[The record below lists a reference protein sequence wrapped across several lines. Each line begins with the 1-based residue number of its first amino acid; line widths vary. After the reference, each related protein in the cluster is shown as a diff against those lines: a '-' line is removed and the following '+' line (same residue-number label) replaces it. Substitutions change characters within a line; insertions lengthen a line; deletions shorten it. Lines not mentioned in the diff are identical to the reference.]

1 MTNILKEGLDYHDLK
16 GQVDPRITVDEYKAK
31 MGKDSDVVTLTFTV
45 NSKLAA
51 NDLVNWLEI
60 GYDFVLDASV
70 SDGEISSG
78 KWLVFVEM
86 NRRTNV
92 PERIVE
98 ILGDMKTLT
107 ELDVKDYEVIID
119 EEGYDADA
127 DLLKQVIV
135 LSPHEYRMKKDDQKE
150 LNEYRQIAN
159 LDIKPMNENIDVE
172 IHKFI
177 HLIK

>member
-16 GQVDPRITVDEYKAK
+16 GQVEPRITVDEYKAK

-60 GYDFVLDASV
+60 GYDFILDASV

-86 NRRTNV
+86 NRRTSV

-98 ILGDMKTLT
+98 ILRDLKTLT
-107 ELDVKDYEVIID
+107 ELDPKDYEVIID
-119 EEGYDADA
+119 DEGYDADA
-127 DLLKQVIV
+127 DLLKQVII
-135 LSPHEYRMKKDDQKE
+135 LSPHDYREKKDDQKE

-159 LDIKPMNENIDVE
+159 LDIKPMNENLDSE
-172 IHKFI
+172 IKKFV